1 MNISISKPKF
11 VTFNLSE
18 GYIINAFIKN
28 RIINEVSLIEYL
40 PVSVR
45 KLTYENIIS
54 ELINVIYTQ
63 DQVTA
68 ITLNYLLT
76 LHEEVIEPEKVKEY
90 QQDYK
95 ELQEYRAA
103 CKAEAK
109 RAIEYVKE
117 NQIGLAWKDL

>member
-1 MNISISKPKF
+1 MNITDKKPNF
-11 VTFNLSE
+11 VIFKNGI
-18 GYIINAFIKN
+18 GYIINAFIETNLVDNIKVFKYITIDITYN
-28 RIINEVSLIEYL
+28 FNYEYIVSA
-40 PVSVR
+40 
-45 KLTYENIIS
+45 
-54 ELINVIYTQ
+54 LINYKYTQ

-76 LHEEVIEPEKVKEY
+76 LHNEVLEPEKVKEY

-109 RAIEYVKE
+109 KAIEYADI
-117 NQIGLAWKDL
+117 NDIGPKL